1 MSIATDEQQVVERV
15 QNKLYIGG
23 EWRDASGGGT
33 ISVVDP
39 ATEEALC
46 EVADGT
52 PEDAMAALDAAVET
66 QQEWGSSAP
75 NDRAGVLWKAFELL
89 MERADELATLM
100 TLEMGK
106 PVAESKAE
114 IVYAADFF
122 RWFSGEALRLDGNYK
137 QFANGTSRVL
147 VMKQPVGPTLMITPW
162 NFPMAMG
169 TRKLGPAIAAGCTSV
184 VKPAQQTPL
193 SMLALAQ
200 VLEEAGLPGG
210 VVNILTTSSSG
221 KTTGPLIE
229 DGRLRKL
236 SFTGST
242 EVGRSLIEA
251 SAKNVLN
258 VSMELGGNAPFLI
271 FDDAD
276 LDEAVE
282 GALLAK
288 MRNIGEACTSA
299 NRFHV
304 AEPVREEFT
313 KRLADKMGSLKIGRG
328 TEDDVKVGPLIDEPS
343 REKVMDLVEDALSK
357 GATKVVGGEI
367 PDGSGYFVE
376 PTVLRSGG
384 PRGRLRLRGGGD
396 RARQRHRVRPGRV
409 RLHPRHQARAAR
421 LRGPRDRHGR
431 PEPGHGLERR
441 RPLRRREAERDRAR
455 GRPRGPGGVP
465 RDEVRGRQPLTELR
479 DESVVLSPLGP
490 VGRATPRLRRWPSVG
505 TKAEAE
511 GRGVPLSRERST
523 AGRPSAGGASGGGDS
538 RERACSRSGRER
550 RHPSLSGVRAGSR
563 ARLAHPAG

>member
-1 MSIATDEQQVVERV
+1 M
-15 QNKLYIGG
+15 
-23 EWRDASGGGT
+23 
-33 ISVVDP
+33 
-39 ATEEALC
+39 
-46 EVADGT
+46 
-52 PEDAMAALDAAVET
+52 
-66 QQEWGSSAP
+66 
-75 NDRAGVLWKAFELL
+75 
-89 MERADELATLM
+89 
-100 TLEMGK
+100 
-106 PVAESKAE
+106 
-114 IVYAADFF
+114 
-122 RWFSGEALRLDGNYK
+122 
-137 QFANGTSRVL
+137 
-147 VMKQPVGPTLMITPW
+147 
-162 NFPMAMG
+162 
-169 TRKLGPAIAAGCTSV
+169 
-184 VKPAQQTPL
+184 KPAQQTPL

-200 VLEEAGLPGG
+200 ILEEAGLPGG

-304 AEPVREEFT
+304 AESVREEFT

-343 REKVMDLVEDALSK
+343 REKVMELVEDALSK

-367 PDGSGYFVE
+367 PDGRGYFVE
-376 PTVLRSGG
+376 PTVLGDVPEDARVFREEIFGPVAPVGG
-384 PRGRLRLRGGGD
+384 FD
-396 RARQRHRVRPGRV
+396 SEEEAIERANDTEYGLVAYVFTRDIK
-409 RLHPRHQARAAR
+409 RASAR
-421 LRGPRDRHGR
+421 LRGPRDRDGR

-441 RPLRRREAERDRAR
+441 RPLRRREAERNRAR
-455 GRPRGPGGVP
+455 GRPRGAGGVP
-465 RDEVRGRQPLTELR
+465 RDEVRRSQSVTELR
-479 DESVVLSPLGP
+479 DGMVVLSPPGPPGVARHPADGLQMGGRTVPLGP
-490 VGRATPRLRRWPSVG
+490 VCGVPRRALGWPSLG
-505 TKAEAE
+505 TLKRESAAACA
-511 GRGVPLSRERST
+511 SRETDER
-523 AGRPSAGGASGGGDS
+523 RQGAALLVLFVHSS
-538 RERACSRSGRER
+538 HLPWSGRRDCSCAGSEQAHNCGKR
-550 RHPSLSGVRAGSR
+550 EQSGVRAW
-563 ARLAHPAG
+563 